1 MKTTGKIILG
11 SFATLAT
18 ILGVYVIK
26 ESIKEYNSVIEE
38 NDRLK
43 EYIADELIA
52 RNKQISYTLSTGR
65 TISHNPQF
73 KAVMKNNIGTSVVP
87 KIVRK
92 YKEGNRE
99 IIEYD
104 NGLKMLTCI
113 G

>member
-1 MKTTGKIILG
+1 MKTAGKIVLG
-11 SFATLAT
+11 SFATVAT

-65 TISHNPQF
+65 TIS
-73 KAVMKNNIGTSVVP
+73 NNFQYKTVTKTNIDTSVVP

-104 NGLKMLTCI
+104 NGFKMLKYI